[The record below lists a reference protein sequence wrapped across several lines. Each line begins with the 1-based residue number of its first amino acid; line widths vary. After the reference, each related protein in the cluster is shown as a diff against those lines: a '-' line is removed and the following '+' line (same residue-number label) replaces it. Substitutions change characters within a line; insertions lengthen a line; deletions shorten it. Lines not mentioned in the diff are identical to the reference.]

1 MVTSVIP
8 IATSVRPNAVRITR
22 TRRLITIAAPRTS
35 LAIAPDVR
43 SALMGLSL
51 LEIPRADVRV
61 DLEGAGP
68 AARRQRRPGC
78 RLDQN
83 PADGLGIGHWVR
95 RSDQGVIRVIEAVGE
110 ARGPRGEGLRP
121 VSVTCVLGPG
131 GRCRGLG
138 VHKFLPSS

>member
-22 TRRLITIAAPRTS
+22 TRRVITNAAPRSS
-35 LAIAPDVR
+35 LAIAPAVR

-83 PADGLGIGHWVR
+83 PADGLGIADRVR
-95 RSDQGVIRVIEAVGE
+95 RSDQGVIRVVEAVGE
-110 ARGPRGEGLRP
+110 AREPRGEGLRP
-121 VSVTCVLGPG
+121 VSVTCVLGQG
-131 GRCRGLG
+131 ARSG
-138 VHKFLPSS
+138 VIGVRN